1 MQAADSGGWGGA
13 APAGLLFADHGGRCR
28 AFTDGVDLEECKCK
42 LPIAEDGEG
51 LLPQASCLPTM
62 AAAVV
67 PRLPWCLTP
76 GVTTYLV
83 HQSANMLGD
92 CCVRRR
98 WRNGGGVIWLA
109 IWEIIWGDKG
119 VIVIQQAGGDGQT

>member
-1 MQAADSGGWGGA
+1 M
-13 APAGLLFADHGGRCR
+13 GRGCSR
-28 AFTDGVDLEECKCK
+28 
-42 LPIAEDGEG
+42 
-51 LLPQASCLPTM
+51 LPQASCLPTM

-83 HQSANMLGD
+83 NQSANMLGD

-119 VIVIQQAGGDGQT
+119 VIVTQQAGGDGQT